1 MNNYVA
7 KNFRKFKINQ
17 YLQLQEVVVE
27 EVELM
32 KLLELVEVVLVV
44 ELVVELVVVVVVDD
58 DVSTE
63 PVAVG
68 VVVGVG
74 VEGETGSIVES
85 SITPSEITTESF
97 EVIDENNQSPSKIV
111 DEKNQLNSLLSPSL
125 NQDNSLNTIENMQKQ
140 LIKQQQIIEQLS
152 NYLTSNGFSVSD
164 ILSTL
169 NNSTNHLDEVENDS

>member
-1 MNNYVA
+1 MSTHYDAWEAVYRQERVIREKCQPDISPSLTEKLTEQLTESLGKNN
-7 KNFRKFKINQ
+7 IGG
-17 YLQLQEVVVE
+17 
-27 EVELM
+27 
-32 KLLELVEVVLVV
+32 
-44 ELVVELVVVVVVDD
+44 VVVVDD

-140 LIKQQQIIEQLS
+140 LIKQQQVSILILLLS
-152 NYLTSNGFSVSD
+152 
-164 ILSTL
+164 ILIL
-169 NNSTNHLDEVENDS
+169 LF